1 MTPNGITSHENDIV
15 SFSEVTSEL
24 KHGFSDRTPVEA
36 NFSACVQIGHG
47 THMFSYTIGVGVSF
61 PDGANHPPPSS
72 VLVKERVEIYLYS
85 LSGPSRPVLGRTFM
99 FKKRHVIFTRHS
111 PVVFCKIIPREL
123 EKMSP
128 LVKARP
134 R

>member
-24 KHGFSDRTPVEA
+24 KHGFSDRTPVE
-36 NFSACVQIGHG
+36 
-47 THMFSYTIGVGVSF
+47 FSYTIGVGVSF